1 MNIVGTHWEPR
12 KNEKKS
18 FPSPP
23 KKIKRKHN
31 QGTLSACLGLP
42 IGYTKFLFP
51 NEFITIF
58 GSVGYLSFQMAKTWV
73 KFFSSCQISSV
84 LFLISPDFFIGF

>member
-1 MNIVGTHWEPR
+1 MGTHWDPG

-18 FPSPP
+18 FPSLPLHPP
-23 KKIKRKHN
+23 KLKRKHN

-42 IGYTKFLFP
+42 IGYMKFLFP

-58 GSVGYLSFQMAKTWV
+58 GLG
-73 KFFSSCQISSV
+73 
-84 LFLISPDFFIGF
+84 